1 MRSLEVGVDAFAPY
15 VPRILM
21 RQLAHAPD
29 QPAWTLEGSV
39 VFVDISGFTKLSEKL
54 ARKGKEGAEQVTEA
68 IESCFTEL
76 LAVAYA
82 NGGSLLKF
90 GGDAL
95 LLFFSGEGHAARAGA
110 SAVGM
115 RTHPAHGRQ
124 DQPAARQDPA
134 AHVGGRAQRL
144 VRLLPRRGFS
154 PRADRGRPGVDAARC

>member
-1 MRSLEVGVDAFAPY
+1 
-15 VPRILM
+15 M

-29 QPAWTLEGSV
+29 QPAWSLEGSV

-82 NGGSLLKF
+82 NGGGLLKF

-95 LLFFSGEGHAARAGA
+95 LLFFSGRGTLLGPARPPWGCAPPCGP
-110 SAVGM
+110 SA
-115 RTHPAHGRQ
+115 RSTC
-124 DQPAARQDPA
+124 
-134 AHVGGRAQRL
+134 RA
-144 VRLLPRRGFS
+144 PRSSCACR
-154 PRADRGRPGVDAARC
+154 

>member
-1 MRSLEVGVDAFAPY
+1 
-15 VPRILM
+15 M

-29 QPAWTLEGSV
+29 QPAWTPRRVSV

-68 IESCFTEL
+68 IEPCFTEL

-82 NGGSLLKF
+82 NGGGLLKF

-95 LLFFSGEGHAARAGA
+95 LLFFAGDGHAARAGA

-115 RTHPAHGRQ
+115 RTTLRTVGQ

-144 VRLLPRRGFS
+144 VPLLPGGRFA
-154 PRADRGRPGVDAARC
+154 PRADRRRPRLDAHRR